1 MRVFCQY
8 AYICMYICTY
18 MSLCH
23 ACPQFLYVKHC
34 WINKG
39 HFWKKREVSTQ
50 NLHIVKNVNESLN
63 IFGVFDLFVNSPTKL
78 PSVNTCMIVSY
89 QKVGKKIETVAW
101 TLYFNKIVFICWILH
116 VMFTLKLMAVNK
128 SLWQRI
134 IILQVFLVLFKRNNP
149 LWLHIDSQ
157 LILRIVN

>member
-1 MRVFCQY
+1 MHVY
-8 AYICMYICTY
+8 MHVYVSLSCMPPV
-18 MSLCH
+18 SLCE
-23 ACPQFLYVKHC
+23 ALLDKQRAFLEKARSFNAKFAYCEKC
-34 WINKG
+34 QWKLKY
-39 HFWKKREVSTQ
+39 FWSFR
-50 NLHIVKNVNESLN
+50 SLRK
-63 IFGVFDLFVNSPTKL
+63 FTDKTTVCYG
-78 PSVNTCMIVSY
+78 TCMIVSY